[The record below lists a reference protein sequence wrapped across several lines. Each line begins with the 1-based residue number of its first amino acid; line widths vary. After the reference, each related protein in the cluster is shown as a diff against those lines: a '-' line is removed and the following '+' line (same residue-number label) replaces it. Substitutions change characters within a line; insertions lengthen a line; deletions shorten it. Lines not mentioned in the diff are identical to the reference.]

1 MSRLPHHRAE
11 GPEDAPALIL
21 GPSLGTSLT
30 VWDGQSAALAE
41 RHRVIR
47 WDLPG
52 HGGSPS
58 ALLPGTDGDGT
69 GATVA
74 DLARLVLDLAD
85 GLGIDRFAYAGI
97 SLGGAVGSRL
107 AVDHP
112 ERVTSLALVCTS
124 AHFGDPARWRER
136 AAAVR
141 ANGIGPIA
149 ATARE
154 RWFTDG
160 FTGGAAV
167 VEDHRGAD
175 PAGYAACCDALA
187 AFDIGA
193 ELHRVSA
200 PTLVVAGSEDR
211 ATPPAH
217 SRELAG
223 LIPGAALTEIDG
235 AAHLAAVEAPGPVLA
250 ALLGHFETESH

>member
-1 MSRLPHHRAE
+1 MSRLPYYRAE
-11 GPEDAPALIL
+11 GPGDAPVLIL
-21 GPSLGTSLT
+21 GPSLGTSLS

-58 ALLPGTDGDGT
+58 ALLPGTDGHGV
-69 GATVA
+69 GSTVA
-74 DLARLVLDLAD
+74 ELARLVLDLAD
-85 GLGIDRFAYAGI
+85 ELGVGRFAYAGI

-112 ERVTSLALVCTS
+112 DRVASLALVCSS
-124 AHFGDPARWRER
+124 AHFGDPAGWRER

-141 ANGIGPIA
+141 ANGIEQIA
-149 ATARE
+149 ATARG

-160 FTGGAAV
+160 FTGGDTV

-187 AFDIGA
+187 AFDIRS
-193 ELHRVSA
+193 ELHRVTA

-211 ATPPAH
+211 ATPPEH

-223 LIPGAALTEIDG
+223 FIRGAALTEIAG
-235 AAHLAAVEAPGPVLA
+235 AAHLAAVEAPGPVLD
-250 ALLGHFETESH
+250 ALLGHFEESH

>member
-1 MSRLPHHRAE
+1 M
-11 GPEDAPALIL
+11 
-21 GPSLGTSLT
+21 
-30 VWDGQSAALAE
+30 
-41 RHRVIR
+41 IR

-74 DLARLVLDLAD
+74 DLAGLVLDLAD

-107 AVDHP
+107 AVHHP
-112 ERVTSLALVCTS
+112 ERVTSLALVCSS

-149 ATARE
+149 APHASAGSPRLH
-154 RWFTDG
+154 RRRRL
-160 FTGGAAV
+160 

-200 PTLVVAGSEDR
+200 PTLVVAGREDR

-223 LIPGAALTEIDG
+223 LIPGAALTEIAG